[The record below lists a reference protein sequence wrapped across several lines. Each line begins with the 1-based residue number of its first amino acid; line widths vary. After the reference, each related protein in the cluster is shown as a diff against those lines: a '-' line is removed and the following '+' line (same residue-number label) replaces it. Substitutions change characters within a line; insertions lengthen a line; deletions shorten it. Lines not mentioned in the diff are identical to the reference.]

1 MEFLTGMGVKIDY
14 SIFGC
19 AAIIDFY
26 S

>member
-1 MEFLTGMGVKIDY
+1 MKLLTGMGVKIDY

-19 AAIIDFY
+19 TAIIDFY

>member
-1 MEFLTGMGVKIDY
+1 MKLLTGIGVKIDY

-19 AAIIDFY
+19 AGIIDFY